1 MMFHFSGI
9 TEFLYFEREARVT
22 RIVKAMT
29 NKWNKILKG
38 YTKFVLHENQDIM
51 ESKYTNI
58 ALANLDLECT
68 MTEDL
73 MDNCIEIVKNNVADD
88 TNKQKKK

>member
-1 MMFHFSGI
+1 MAAVMNEYSKSFTLNGRVLSLPGAAADVDLGRMMFHFSGI

-58 ALANLDLECT
+58 A
-68 MTEDL
+68 
-73 MDNCIEIVKNNVADD
+73 
-88 TNKQKKK
+88 